1 MCGQSRQSNND
12 KVKKNCQCDGNCDCG
27 RILPN
32 GDISCDNCGWKAP
45 EAFNSLTGNHVCPSC
60 RTESP
65 YSNDVKPNK
74 NNAMKHEQT
83 NQTRDNLSNGLVGL
97 ATANAGFLN
106 WSEDPIGKNNG
117 TNNTESNFA
126 SDVSSQNMIGFAVGQ
141 DWTVMDPFKSKGN
154 GNSESNFANNISSQ
168 NMVGFGIGQEAFV
181 LNPFGK
187 GGAESG
193 YYISDEDKKRLAA
206 DFYRQSQEFD
216 IAEAEA
222 MQSAEE
228 SGMGGN
234 LGNLIDKTRGLYSKI
249 TPSGI
254 IARDIWSGK
263 YCKSLG
269 YMKKADRGAFTK
281 CKNATKVN
289 YVKAKKGEW
298 TYPAAPEG
306 AESEINLE
314 QLAAETMQEVS
325 TIPPGQVDAAVNRTG
340 DVPVSAKSN
349 SIYWIIGIVL
359 LLVII
364 AIIVV
369 VMMRRR
375 AAQGK

>member
-1 MCGQSRQSNND
+1 MCGQSNNND

-27 RILPN
+27 KILPN
-32 GDISCDNCGWKAP
+32 GDISCDNCGWKAQ
-45 EAFNSLTGNHVCPSC
+45 EAFNTLTGNHVCPSC

-65 YSNDVKPNK
+65 YSNDVKPK
-74 NNAMKHEQT
+74 NNTMKHEQT

-106 WSEDPIGKNNG
+106 WSEDPIGRNNG
-117 TNNTESNFA
+117 VNNTESNFA
-126 SDVSSQNMIGFAVGQ
+126 EDVSSQNMIGFAAGQ
-141 DWTVMDPFKSKGN
+141 DWTVLNPFKSKGN
-154 GNSESNFANNISSQ
+154 GNTESAFAEDVSSQ
-168 NMVGFGIGQEAFV
+168 NMVGFGIGQNGLI

-193 YYISDEDKKRLAA
+193 YISEEDKKLAEE
-206 DFYRQSQEFD
+206 FYRQSQEFD
-216 IAEAEA
+216 IAES
-222 MQSAEE
+222 QSADE

-234 LGNLIDKTRGLYSKI
+234 LGNFIDKTRGLYSKI

-254 IARDIWSGK
+254 IARDVWSGK

-269 YMKKADRGAFTK
+269 YMKKADRGGFTK
-281 CKNATKVN
+281 CKNSTKIN
-289 YVKAKKGEW
+289 YVKAKKGQW

-306 AESEINLE
+306 AESEINLD
-314 QLAAETMQEVS
+314 QLAADTMKEVDA
-325 TIPPGQVDAAVNRTG
+325 IPQSQVDAAANRTG
-340 DVPVSAKSN
+340 DVPATKSN
-349 SIYWIIGIVL
+349 ATLYWIIGIVL

-364 AIIVV
+364 AVIIVI
-369 VMMRRR
+369 MRRR

>member
-1 MCGQSRQSNND
+1 MCGQSSNND

-27 RILPN
+27 TILPN

-45 EAFNSLTGNHVCPSC
+45 EAYNSLTGNHVCPSC

-65 YSNDVKPNK
+65 YSNDVKPK
-74 NNAMKHEQT
+74 NNTMKHEQT

-117 TNNTESNFA
+117 ANNTESNFA
-126 SDVSSQNMIGFAVGQ
+126 KDVSSQDMIGYAIGQ
-141 DWTVMDPFKSKGN
+141 DWTVMNPFKSKGN
-154 GNSESNFANNISSQ
+154 GNTESGFAGNISSQ
-168 NMVGFGIGQEAFV
+168 NMVGFGIGQDALV

-187 GGAESG
+187 GGG
-193 YYISDEDKKRLAA
+193 YISEEDKKWAA
-206 DFYRQSQEFD
+206 EFYRQAEEFD
-216 IAEAEA
+216 RIEA
-222 MQSAEE
+222 QSADE

-234 LGNLIDKTRGLYSKI
+234 LGNLIDKVSDVYHKA
-249 TPSGI
+249 TPSGL

-269 YMKKADRGAFTK
+269 YMKKGGDKASFTK
-281 CKNATKVN
+281 CKNATKIN

-306 AESEINLE
+306 TETGGDINLD
-314 QLAAETMQEVS
+314 QLAADTMKEVS
-325 TIPPGQVDAAVNRTG
+325 AIPPSQVADAANRTG
-340 DVPVSAKSN
+340 DVPKSN
-349 SIYWIIGIVL
+349 STLYWIIGIVL

-369 VMMRRR
+369 VMMRRK
-375 AAQGK
+375 AAQGKA

>member
-1 MCGQSRQSNND
+1 MCGQSSNND

-45 EAFNSLTGNHVCPSC
+45 EAYNSLTGNHVCPSC

-65 YSNDVKPNK
+65 YSNDVKPK
-74 NNAMKHEQT
+74 NNTMKHEQT

-117 TNNTESNFA
+117 VNNTESNFA
-126 SDVSSQNMIGFAVGQ
+126 EDVSSQNMIGFAVGQ

-154 GNSESNFANNISSQ
+154 GNTESGFANNISSQ
-168 NMVGFGIGQEAFV
+168 NMVGFGIGQNGLI

-187 GGAESG
+187 GGSESG
-193 YYISDEDKKRLAA
+193 YYLSDEDKKKWAA
-206 DFYRQSQEFD
+206 EFYRQSQEFD
-216 IAEAEA
+216 RAEAEY
-222 MQSAEE
+222 SADE

-234 LGNLIDKTRGLYSKI
+234 LGNLFDKVNEVYHKV

-254 IARDIWSGK
+254 IARDVWAGK

-269 YMKKADRGAFTK
+269 YDKKADKTDFKK
-281 CKNATKVN
+281 CKNATKIN
-289 YVKAKKGEW
+289 YVKAKKKQW
-298 TYPAAPEG
+298 TYPEAPDNTEP
-306 AESEINLE
+306 AIDLE
-314 QLAAETMQEVS
+314 QLAAETMQEVAA
-325 TIPPGQVDAAVNRTG
+325 IPPGQVDAALSKTG
-340 DVPVSAKSN
+340 DVPTSATKSN
-349 SIYWIIGIVL
+349 AMLYWIIGIVL

>member
-1 MCGQSRQSNND
+1 MCGQSNND

-126 SDVSSQNMIGFAVGQ
+126 SDISSQNMIGFAAGQ
-141 DWTVMDPFKSKGN
+141 EWTVVNPFKSKGN
-154 GNSESNFANNISSQ
+154 GNTESGFANNISSQ
-168 NMVGFGIGQEAFV
+168 NMVGFGIGQDAFV

-193 YYISDEDKKRLAA
+193 YYISDEDKKRLA
-206 DFYRQSQEFD
+206 DEFYRQSQEFD
-216 IAEAEA
+216 IAEAEL
-222 MQSAEE
+222 QSAEE

-234 LGNLIDKTRGLYSKI
+234 LGNLIDKARGLYSKV

-254 IARDIWSGK
+254 IARDVWSGK

-269 YMKKADRGAFTK
+269 YDKKADKTDFKK
-281 CKNATKVN
+281 CKNATKIN
-289 YVKAKKGEW
+289 YVKAKKKQW
-298 TYPAAPEG
+298 TYPEAPDNTEP
-306 AESEINLE
+306 AIDLE
-314 QLAAETMQEVS
+314 QLAAETMQEVAA
-325 TIPPGQVDAAVNRTG
+325 IPPAHSALAKTG
-340 DVPVSAKSN
+340 DVPNSATAKSN
-349 SIYWIIGIVL
+349 TTLYWIIGIVL

-364 AIIVV
+364 AVIVV

>member
-1 MCGQSRQSNND
+1 MCGQSNND

-65 YSNDVKPNK
+65 YSNNVKPNK
-74 NNAMKHEQT
+74 NNEMKHEQT

-126 SDVSSQNMIGFAVGQ
+126 SD
-141 DWTVMDPFKSKGN
+141 
-154 GNSESNFANNISSQ
+154 ISSQ
-168 NMVGFGIGQEAFV
+168 NMVGFGIGQDAFV

-193 YYISDEDKKRLAA
+193 YYISDEDKKRLA
-206 DFYRQSQEFD
+206 DEFYRQSQEFD
-216 IAEAEA
+216 IAEAEL
-222 MQSAEE
+222 QSAEE

-234 LGNLIDKTRGLYSKI
+234 LGNLIDKARGLYSKV

-254 IARDIWSGK
+254 IARDVWSGK

-269 YMKKADRGAFTK
+269 YDKKADKTDFKK
-281 CKNATKVN
+281 CKNATKIN
-289 YVKAKKGEW
+289 YVKAKKKQW
-298 TYPAAPEG
+298 TYPEAPDNTEP
-306 AESEINLE
+306 AIDLE
-314 QLAAETMQEVS
+314 QLAAETMQEVAA
-325 TIPPGQVDAAVNRTG
+325 IPPAQVDAALVRTG
-340 DVPVSAKSN
+340 DVPTSATAKSN
-349 SIYWIIGIVL
+349 TTLYWIIGIVL

-364 AIIVV
+364 AVIVV
-369 VMMRRR
+369 IMMRRR